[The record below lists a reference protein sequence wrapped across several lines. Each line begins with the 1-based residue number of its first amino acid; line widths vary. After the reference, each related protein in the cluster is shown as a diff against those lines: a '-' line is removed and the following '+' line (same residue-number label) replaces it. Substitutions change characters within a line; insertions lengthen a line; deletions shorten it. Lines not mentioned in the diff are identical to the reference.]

1 MPEQKLSSCTATKK
15 IHMPATHAKKNLT
28 SYAAPALEKGLD
40 ILEFLANAPAAQTQQ
55 QIAGALGRS
64 VSELFRMLDV
74 LERRGFIARDAASAS
89 YRLTLR
95 LFELAHREP
104 STRRLLDAALPL
116 MDALAQ
122 STGQSN
128 HLVVH
133 YTDRIVVVGQTDSPG
148 DMGFSV
154 KLGAHFPF
162 RADRVSVRVLTAF
175 QTPER
180 RAALI
185 DLMISNDPAPPSAA
199 TLSRH
204 IGTIARQGY
213 EERISDTLPGITDI
227 CFPVFDASGAA
238 VATLTQPF
246 LKQREMKMS
255 IAAARR
261 THAETAARLSQK
273 LGFGEMPT

>member
-1 MPEQKLSSCTATKK
+1 
-15 IHMPATHAKKNLT
+15 MPASKARKSVT
-28 SYAAPALEKGLD
+28 SYTAPALEKGLD
-40 ILEFLANAPAAQTQQ
+40 ILELLANAPVAQTQQ
-55 QIAGALGRS
+55 QIAVALGRS
-64 VSELFRMLDV
+64 ASELFRMLDV
-74 LERRGFIARDAASAS
+74 LERRGFIVRDAAGAS

-116 MDALAQ
+116 MEGLAQ

-128 HLVVH
+128 HLVIH
-133 YTDRIVVVGQTDSPG
+133 YADRIVVVGQTNSPG

-185 DLMISNDPAPPSAA
+185 DLMIRNDPRPPRAA
-199 TLSRH
+199 ALARR
-204 IGTIARQGY
+204 IGVIARQGY
-213 EERISDTLPGITDI
+213 EERVSDTLPGITDI

-238 VATLTQPF
+238 IATLTQPF

-255 IAAARR
+255 ITAARR
-261 THAETAARLSQK
+261 AHAEAAAKLSGK
-273 LGFGEMPT
+273 LGSRDMPG